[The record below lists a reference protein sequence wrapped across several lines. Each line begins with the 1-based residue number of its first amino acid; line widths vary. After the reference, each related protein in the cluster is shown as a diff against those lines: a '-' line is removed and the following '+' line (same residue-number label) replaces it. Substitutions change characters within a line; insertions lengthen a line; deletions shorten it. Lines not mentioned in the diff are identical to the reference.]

1 MTMQH
6 IGPERDAELGA
17 ALRAALDDGG
27 DALFAARVRGAI
39 VATPRGGTWEV
50 LALWLRPGAAAAA
63 ALLLG
68 LLATWAAT
76 ARDTAVAAPLAEQL
90 LAAEGV
96 PSDDV
101 VMTRMW
107 EGR

>member
-1 MTMQH
+1 MSTHH

-17 ALRAALDDGG
+17 VLRAALDDGD
-27 DALFAARVRGAI
+27 DAAFTARVRATI
-39 VATPRGGTWEV
+39 ATTPRGGTWEV
-50 LALWLRPGAAAAA
+50 LARWLRPGAAAAA

-68 LLATWAAT
+68 LLATWAVT